1 MTTLLKAET
10 LSGSDWKR
18 VRDIFKKGGIIAY
31 PTETF
36 YGLGVDPFNEAAIK
50 KLFELKGRG
59 SDKPVSI
66 LIKDKKMLLEV
77 AEEIPLLAEKLIKK
91 FWPGPLT
98 IIFKAKK
105 SIPSLLT
112 GGTGKI
118 GVRISSN
125 PITQKLL
132 EEIDSPITATS
143 ANPSGKKSPVT
154 AKEVMDYFGDKIDL
168 LIDGGVLSGKLGSTI
183 LDATE
188 QELKVIREGEIP
200 AKDVFEAIMGR

>member
-168 LIDGGVLSGKLGSTI
+168 VLDGGVLYGKLGSTVI
-183 LDATE
+183 DVTE
-188 QELKVIREGEIP
+188 GELTVIREGEIS
-200 AKDVFEAIMGR
+200 IMT

>member
-91 FWPGPLT
+91 FLSWPLT
-98 IIFKAKK
+98 IIF
-105 SIPSLLT
+105 
-112 GGTGKI
+112 
-118 GVRISSN
+118 ISV
-125 PITQKLL
+125 KY
-132 EEIDSPITATS
+132 TS
-143 ANPSGKKSPVT
+143 
-154 AKEVMDYFGDKIDL
+154 
-168 LIDGGVLSGKLGSTI
+168 
-183 LDATE
+183 
-188 QELKVIREGEIP
+188 
-200 AKDVFEAIMGR
+200 